1 MAKYYNIK
9 QPTQYPSEQVSREL
23 REKFGPLH
31 SQINIIVPELEE
43 FALKDKSRA
52 SRYKNLAQRIRRVA
66 KDIKDLITE
75 YE

>member
-31 SQINIIVPELEE
+31 SQINRIVPELEE

>member
-9 QPTQYPSEQVSREL
+9 QPTQYPTEQISREL
-23 REKFGPLH
+23 REKFAPLH
-31 SQINIIVPELEE
+31 TQIMRIVPELEE
-43 FALKDKSRA
+43 FALKDKSRS

-66 KDIKDLITE
+66 IDIKELVKE